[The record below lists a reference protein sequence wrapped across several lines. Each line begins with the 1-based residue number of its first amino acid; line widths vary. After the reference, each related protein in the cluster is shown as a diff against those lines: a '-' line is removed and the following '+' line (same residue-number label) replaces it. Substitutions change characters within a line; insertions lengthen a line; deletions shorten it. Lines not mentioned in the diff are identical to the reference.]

1 MRNELELA
9 ADKSTTIHT
18 NPSEICNILTLR
30 YNPKIK
36 PLLPIKTWDRF
47 QPDSTVLSIGDI
59 ENSILDS
66 LKQKIESNK
75 IKKISI
81 ALSGGIDS
89 TLILAMLR
97 KLFPDIEIEAITIK
111 FAESVDESPVA
122 AKIAQNFEANHHIV
136 YLENYLEELPKAI
149 DIIKMPFWDLHWYH
163 VVKKSQSLSK
173 YLASGDGGD
182 ELFGGY
188 TFRYKKFLSLTT
200 QNSTPLDK
208 VKAYLQCHERDRVPD
223 QEDLFD
229 AKAEFTWDAIYKT
242 LLPYFDNSLPSL
254 DQVFLADYNGKLLY
268 NFSPVNTRILNH
280 FLVEGISPLLS
291 DLIIGTATRIPNV
304 KKYDQNKNLGKLPLR
319 ELLKRY
325 NAISFVTDQKL
336 GFNVDTKNLWEL
348 YGKSICTEYLLD
360 SSIVSD
366 GWINKKWI
374 TSHIN
379 RSDLD
384 VRYINKFLGLLAFE
398 IWYRLFVTRD
408 MNANTRLN

>member
-149 DIIKMPFWDLHWYH
+149 SIIKMPFWDLHWYH

-319 ELLKRY
+319 ELLKKY
-325 NAISFVTDQKL
+325 NAISFVPDQKL

>member
-36 PLLPIKTWDRF
+36 PLLPIKTRKDF
-47 QPDSTVLSIGDI
+47 QPDNTVISVEHI

-149 DIIKMPFWDLHWYH
+149 SIIKMPFWDLHWYH

>member
-47 QPDSTVLSIGDI
+47 QPDSTGLSVGDI

-122 AKIAQNFEANHHIV
+122 AKIAENFEANHHIV

-149 DIIKMPFWDLHWYH
+149 SIIKMPFWDLHWYH

-291 DLIIGTATRIPNV
+291 DLIIATATRIPNV

-319 ELLKRY
+319 ELLKQY

>member
-1 MRNELELA
+1 MRNELELTT
-9 ADKSTTIHT
+9 DKSTIIHPD
-18 NPSEICNILTLR
+18 PSEICNILTLR
-30 YNPKIK
+30 YNSKLK
-36 PLLPIKTWDRF
+36 PLLPRKTSEDF
-47 QPDSTVLSIGDI
+47 GHSAEVSTEYI
-59 ENSILDS
+59 ENSIFNS
-66 LKQKIESNK
+66 LNEKIEYSK
-75 IKKISI
+75 TKKISI
-81 ALSGGIDS
+81 ALSGGVDS

-111 FAESVDESPVA
+111 FAKSTDESFVA
-122 AKIAQNFEANHHIV
+122 AKIAENFGANHNIV

-149 DIIKMPFWDLHWYH
+149 SIIKMPFWDLHWYH

-173 YLASGDGGD
+173 HLVSGDGGD

-188 TFRYKKFLSLTT
+188 TFRYEKFLSITT

-229 AKAEFTWDAIYKT
+229 VKAEFTWDAIYDT

-268 NFSPVNTRILNH
+268 NFNPVNTRILNH
-280 FLVEGISPLLS
+280 FGVEGISPLLS
-291 DLIIGTATRIPNV
+291 DNIISFATHIPSFQ
-304 KKYDQNKNLGKLPLR
+304 KYDIGKNLGKLPLR

-325 NAISFVTDQKL
+325 NAISFVSDQKL
-336 GFNVDTKNLWEL
+336 GFNVDTKNLWES

-360 SSIVSD
+360 SSIVND

-398 IWYRLFVTRD
+398 IWYRLFVTKE

>member
-9 ADKSTTIHT
+9 ILV
-18 NPSEICNILTLR
+18 NPTAICNILTLR

-36 PLLPIKTWDRF
+36 PLLPIKTWKDF
-47 QPDSTVLSIGDI
+47 QPDNAVISIEHI
-59 ENSILDS
+59 ENTISGL

-75 IKKISI
+75 IKKISV

-149 DIIKMPFWDLHWYH
+149 SIIKMPFWDLHWYH

-280 FLVEGISPLLS
+280 FQVEGISPLLS

>member
-47 QPDSTVLSIGDI
+47 QPDSAVLSIGDI

-149 DIIKMPFWDLHWYH
+149 SIIKMPFWDLHWYH

-379 RSDLD
+379 SNDLD

>member
-1 MRNELELA
+1 MA

-18 NPSEICNILTLR
+18 NPTEICNILTLR

-36 PLLPIKTWDRF
+36 PLLPIKTWEGF
-47 QPDSTVLSIGDI
+47 QPANTIFSIEQI

-89 TLILAMLR
+89 TLILVMLR

-122 AKIAQNFEANHHIV
+122 AKIAENFEANHHIV
-136 YLENYLEELPKAI
+136 CLENYLEELPKAI
-149 DIIKMPFWDLHWYH
+149 SIIKMPFWDLHWYH

-173 YLASGDGGD
+173 YLVSGDGGD

-188 TFRYKKFLSLTT
+188 TFRYEKFLSLTT

-229 AKAEFTWDAIYKT
+229 AKAEFTWNAIYNV
-242 LLPYFDNSLPSL
+242 LLPYFDNPLPSL
-254 DQVFLADYNGKLLY
+254 EQVFLADYNGKLLY
-268 NFSPVNTRILNH
+268 NFNPVNTRILNH
-280 FLVEGISPLLS
+280 FGVEGISPLLS
-291 DLIIGTATRIPNV
+291 ANIISFATNIPNIQ
-304 KKYDQNKNLGKLPLR
+304 KYDLVKNLGKLPLR
-319 ELLKRY
+319 ELLKKY
-325 NAISFVTDQKL
+325 NAISFVSDQKL
-336 GFNVDTKNLWEL
+336 GFNVNTKNLWNSH
-348 YGKSICTEYLLD
+348 GKSLCTEYLLD
-360 SSIVSD
+360 SYIVND

-374 TSHIN
+374 TDYIN
-379 RSDLD
+379 RDDLD

-408 MNANTRLN
+408 MNENTSLN

>member
-1 MRNELELA
+1 LRNELELVV
-9 ADKSTTIHT
+9 DKSITIRP
-18 NPSEICNILTLR
+18 NPPEICNILTLR
-30 YNPKIK
+30 YNPNIK
-36 PLLPIKTWDRF
+36 PSLPIKTWKDF
-47 QPDSTVLSIGDI
+47 QPADTVISIEHI

-75 IKKISI
+75 LKKISI

-111 FAESVDESPVA
+111 FAESVDESSVA
-122 AKIAQNFEANHHIV
+122 AKIAENFGANHHVV

-149 DIIKMPFWDLHWYH
+149 DIIKMPFWDLHWYY
-163 VVKKSQSLSK
+163 VEKKSQTLSK

-188 TFRYKKFLSLTT
+188 TFRYEKFLSLTT
-200 QNSTPLDK
+200 RDSTPQEK
-208 VKAYLQCHERDRVPD
+208 VMAYLQCHERDRVPD

-229 AKAEFTWDAIYKT
+229 ARAQFTWDGIYKT

-268 NFSPVNTRILNH
+268 NFSPVNTRILNY
-280 FLVEGISPLLS
+280 FGVESISPLLS
-291 DLIIGTATRIPNV
+291 DNITSFATSIPNIQ
-304 KKYDQNKNLGKLPLR
+304 KYDQNKNLGKLSLR

-325 NAISFVTDQKL
+325 NAISFVPDQKL
-336 GFNVDTKNLWEL
+336 GFNVNTKNLWESH
-348 YGKSICTEYLLD
+348 GKNLCTEYLLD
-360 SSIVSD
+360 SSIVKD
-366 GWINKKWI
+366 GWISKKWI
-374 TSHIN
+374 TNYIN
-379 RSDLD
+379 RDDLD

-398 IWYRLFVTRD
+398 VWYRLFVTREMD
-408 MNANTRLN
+408 PNTRLN

>member
-149 DIIKMPFWDLHWYH
+149 SIIKMPFWDLHWYH

-188 TFRYKKFLSLTT
+188 TFRYKKFLSLHRILLLWIRSRHIYNVMNVIGFQIRKIFLMQK
-200 QNSTPLDK
+200 QNSRGMLSIKHYCLILITR
-208 VKAYLQCHERDRVPD
+208 CH
-223 QEDLFD
+223 LWIKF
-229 AKAEFTWDAIYKT
+229 FWLITMGSFCI
-242 LLPYFDNSLPSL
+242 
-254 DQVFLADYNGKLLY
+254 
-268 NFSPVNTRILNH
+268 IL
-280 FLVEGISPLLS
+280 VQ
-291 DLIIGTATRIPNV
+291 LIH
-304 KKYDQNKNLGKLPLR
+304 
-319 ELLKRY
+319 
-325 NAISFVTDQKL
+325 
-336 GFNVDTKNLWEL
+336 
-348 YGKSICTEYLLD
+348 EY
-360 SSIVSD
+360 
-366 GWINKKWI
+366 
-374 TSHIN
+374 
-379 RSDLD
+379 
-384 VRYINKFLGLLAFE
+384 
-398 IWYRLFVTRD
+398 
-408 MNANTRLN
+408 

>member
-1 MRNELELA
+1 MRNELELTT
-9 ADKSTTIHT
+9 DKSTIIHPD
-18 NPSEICNILTLR
+18 PSEICNILTLR
-30 YNPKIK
+30 YNPKLK
-36 PLLPIKTWDRF
+36 PLLPRKTSEDF
-47 QPDSTVLSIGDI
+47 GHSAEVSTEYI
-59 ENSILDS
+59 ENSILNS
-66 LKQKIESNK
+66 LNEKIEYSK
-75 IKKISI
+75 TKKISI
-81 ALSGGIDS
+81 ALSGGVDS

-111 FAESVDESPVA
+111 FAKSTDESFVA
-122 AKIAQNFEANHHIV
+122 AKIAENFGANHNIV

-149 DIIKMPFWDLHWYH
+149 SIIKMPFWDLHWYH

-173 YLASGDGGD
+173 HLVSGDGGD

-188 TFRYKKFLSLTT
+188 TFRYEKFLSITT
-200 QNSTPLDK
+200 QNSTPLEK

-229 AKAEFTWDAIYKT
+229 TKAEFTWNAIYDT

-280 FLVEGISPLLS
+280 FQVEGISPLLS
-291 DLIIGTATRIPNV
+291 DLIISFATHIPNIQ
-304 KKYDQNKNLGKLPLR
+304 KYDQNKNLGKLSLR
-319 ELLKRY
+319 ELLEKY
-325 NAISFVTDQKL
+325 NAVSFVPDQKL
-336 GFNVDTKNLWEL
+336 GFNVDTKNLLES

-360 SSIVSD
+360 SSIVND

-398 IWYRLFVTRD
+398 IWYRLFVTKE

>member
-1 MRNELELA
+1 MRNELELTT
-9 ADKSTTIHT
+9 DKSTTIHPVPT
-18 NPSEICNILTLR
+18 EICNILTLR
-30 YNPKIK
+30 YNPKLK
-36 PLLPIKTWDRF
+36 PLLPRKTPEQF
-47 QPDSTVLSIGDI
+47 LAYDSNIPTEYIESSIF
-59 ENSILDS
+59 NS
-66 LKQKIESNK
+66 LKQKIEPNK
-75 IKKISI
+75 TKKISI
-81 ALSGGIDS
+81 ALSGGVDS

-111 FAESVDESPVA
+111 FAKSIDESSA
-122 AKIAQNFEANHHIV
+122 AEKIAENFEANHHIV

-149 DIIKMPFWDLHWYH
+149 NIIKMPFWDLHWYH

-173 YLASGDGGD
+173 HLVSGDGGD

-200 QNSTPLDK
+200 QNSTPMEK

-223 QEDLFD
+223 QEDLFGV
-229 AKAEFTWDAIYKT
+229 KAEFTWDNIYKT
-242 LLPYFDNSLPSL
+242 LLQYFDNSLPSL

-280 FLVEGISPLLS
+280 FQVEGISPLLS
-291 DLIIGTATRIPNV
+291 DLIIASATHIPNV

-336 GFNVDTKNLWEL
+336 GFNVDTKNLWES

-360 SSIVSD
+360 SSIVND

-398 IWYRLFVTRD
+398 IWYRLFVKRD
-408 MNANTRLN
+408 MNENTRLN

>member
-1 MRNELELA
+1 MRNELELTT
-9 ADKSTTIHT
+9 DKSTIIHPD
-18 NPSEICNILTLR
+18 PSEICNILTLR
-30 YNPKIK
+30 YNPKLK
-36 PLLPIKTWDRF
+36 PLLPRKTSEDF
-47 QPDSTVLSIGDI
+47 GHSTEVSTEYI
-59 ENSILDS
+59 ENSIFNS
-66 LKQKIESNK
+66 LSEKIEYSK
-75 IKKISI
+75 TKKISI
-81 ALSGGIDS
+81 ALSGGVDS

-111 FAESVDESPVA
+111 FAKSTDESFVA
-122 AKIAQNFEANHHIV
+122 AKIAENFGANHNIV

-149 DIIKMPFWDLHWYH
+149 SIIKMPFWDLHWYH

-173 YLASGDGGD
+173 HLVSGDGGD

-188 TFRYKKFLSLTT
+188 TFRYEKFLSITT
-200 QNSTPLDK
+200 QNSTPLEK

-229 AKAEFTWDAIYKT
+229 AKAEFTWDAIYDT

-280 FLVEGISPLLS
+280 FQVEGISPLLS
-291 DLIIGTATRIPNV
+291 DLIISFATRIPNIQ
-304 KKYDQNKNLGKLPLR
+304 KYDQNKNLGKLLLR
-319 ELLKRY
+319 ELLEKY
-325 NAISFVTDQKL
+325 NAISFVPDQKL
-336 GFNVDTKNLWEL
+336 GFNVDTKNLWES

-360 SSIVSD
+360 SSIVND

-398 IWYRLFVTRD
+398 IWYRLFVTKEMD
-408 MNANTRLN
+408 ANTRLN

>member
-1 MRNELELA
+1 LRNELELA

-149 DIIKMPFWDLHWYH
+149 SIIKMPFWDLHWYH

-398 IWYRLFVTRD
+398 IWYRLFVTKFL
-408 MNANTRLN
+408 AFAVLY

>member
-1 MRNELELA
+1 MA
-9 ADKSTTIHT
+9 ADKSTTIHP

-149 DIIKMPFWDLHWYH
+149 SIIKMPFWDLHWYH

-173 YLASGDGGD
+173 HLVSGDGGD

-188 TFRYKKFLSLTT
+188 TFRYEKFLSITT

>member
-149 DIIKMPFWDLHWYH
+149 SIIKMPFWDLHWYH

-398 IWYRLFVTRD
+398 IWYRLFVTKFL
-408 MNANTRLN
+408 AFAVLY

>member
-1 MRNELELA
+1 MRNELELTT
-9 ADKSTTIHT
+9 DKYTIIHPD
-18 NPSEICNILTLR
+18 PSEICNILTLR
-30 YNPKIK
+30 YNPKLK
-36 PLLPIKTWDRF
+36 PLLPRKTSGDF
-47 QPDSTVLSIGDI
+47 GQSAEVSTEYI
-59 ENSILDS
+59 ENSILNS
-66 LKQKIESNK
+66 LNEKIEYSK
-75 IKKISI
+75 TKKISI
-81 ALSGGIDS
+81 ALSGGVDS

-111 FAESVDESPVA
+111 FAKSTDESFVA
-122 AKIAQNFEANHHIV
+122 AKIAENFGANHNIV

-149 DIIKMPFWDLHWYH
+149 SIIKMPFWDLHWYH

-173 YLASGDGGD
+173 HLVSGDGGD

-188 TFRYKKFLSLTT
+188 TFRYEKFLSITT
-200 QNSTPLDK
+200 QNSTPLEK

-229 AKAEFTWDAIYKT
+229 TKAEFTWNAIYDT

-280 FLVEGISPLLS
+280 FQVEGISPLLS
-291 DLIIGTATRIPNV
+291 DLIISFATRIPNMQ
-304 KKYDQNKNLGKLPLR
+304 KYDQNKNLGKLPLR
-319 ELLKRY
+319 ELLKKY
-325 NAISFVTDQKL
+325 NAISFIPDQKL
-336 GFNVDTKNLWEL
+336 GFNVDTKNLWES

-360 SSIVSD
+360 SSIVND

-398 IWYRLFVTRD
+398 IWYRLFVTKEMD
-408 MNANTRLN
+408 ANTRLN

>member
-1 MRNELELA
+1 M
-9 ADKSTTIHT
+9 
-18 NPSEICNILTLR
+18 
-30 YNPKIK
+30 
-36 PLLPIKTWDRF
+36 
-47 QPDSTVLSIGDI
+47 
-59 ENSILDS
+59 DS

-81 ALSGGIDS
+81 ALSGGTDS
-89 TLILAMLR
+89 TLILAILR
-97 KLFPDIEIEAITIK
+97 KTFPDIEIEAITIK

-149 DIIKMPFWDLHWYH
+149 SIIKMPFWDLHWYH

-291 DLIIGTATRIPNV
+291 DLIIGTATRIPNA

-348 YGKSICTEYLLD
+348 HGKSICTEYLLD
-360 SSIVSD
+360 SSIVND

>member
-1 MRNELELA
+1 MRNELELTTNR
-9 ADKSTTIHT
+9 STTIHPD
-18 NPSEICNILTLR
+18 PSEICNILTLR
-30 YNPKIK
+30 YNPKLK
-36 PLLPIKTWDRF
+36 PLLPRKTPEQF
-47 QPDSTVLSIGDI
+47 LASAQNIPTEYI
-59 ENSILDS
+59 ESEIFDS
-66 LKQKIESNK
+66 LRQKIEPNK

-81 ALSGGIDS
+81 ALSGGVDS

-111 FAESVDESPVA
+111 FAKSTDESFVA
-122 AKIAQNFEANHHIV
+122 AKIAENFGANHNIV

-149 DIIKMPFWDLHWYH
+149 SIIKMPFWDLHWYH

-173 YLASGDGGD
+173 HLVSGDGGD

-188 TFRYKKFLSLTT
+188 TFRYEKFLSITT
-200 QNSTPLDK
+200 QNSTPLEK

-229 AKAEFTWDAIYKT
+229 TKAEFTWNAIYDT

-280 FLVEGISPLLS
+280 FQVEGISPLLS
-291 DLIIGTATRIPNV
+291 DLIISFATHIPNIQ
-304 KKYDQNKNLGKLPLR
+304 KYDQNKNLGKLSLR
-319 ELLKRY
+319 ELLEKY
-325 NAISFVTDQKL
+325 NAVSFVPDQKL
-336 GFNVDTKNLWEL
+336 GFNVDTKNLWES

-360 SSIVSD
+360 SSIVND

-398 IWYRLFVTRD
+398 IWYRLFVTKE

>member
-1 MRNELELA
+1 MAILV
-9 ADKSTTIHT
+9 
-18 NPSEICNILTLR
+18 NPTAICNILTLR

-36 PLLPIKTWDRF
+36 PLLPTKTWKDF
-47 QPDSTVLSIGDI
+47 QPDNTVISIEHI
-59 ENSILDS
+59 ENTILGL

-81 ALSGGIDS
+81 ALSGGVDS

-111 FAESVDESPVA
+111 FAESTDESSVA
-122 AKIAQNFEANHHIV
+122 AKIAENFEANHHVV

-149 DIIKMPFWDLHWYH
+149 DMINMPFWDLHWYH

-188 TFRYKKFLSLTT
+188 TFRYEKFLSLTT
-200 QNSTPLDK
+200 QNSTPQEK
-208 VKAYLQCHERDRVPD
+208 VKAYLQCHERDRVID

-229 AKAEFTWDAIYKT
+229 AKAEFTWNAIYNT

-280 FLVEGISPLLS
+280 FRVEGISPLLS
-291 DLIIGTATRIPNV
+291 DRIISFATRIHNI

-319 ELLKRY
+319 ELLKKY
-325 NAISFVTDQKL
+325 NAISFVPDQKL
-336 GFNVDTKNLWEL
+336 GFNVDTKNLWESHAKRL
-348 YGKSICTEYLLD
+348 CTEYLLD
-360 SSIVSD
+360 SSIVKD
-366 GWINKKWI
+366 EWISKKWI
-374 TSHIN
+374 TNHIN
-379 RSDLD
+379 RNDLD

-398 IWYRLFVTRD
+398 IWYRLFVTKE

>member
-149 DIIKMPFWDLHWYH
+149 SIIKMPFWDLHWYH

-374 TSHIN
+374 TNHIN
-379 RSDLD
+379 RDDLD

>member
-1 MRNELELA
+1 M
-9 ADKSTTIHT
+9 HT

-149 DIIKMPFWDLHWYH
+149 SIIKMPFWDLHWYH

>member
-36 PLLPIKTWDRF
+36 PLLPIKPWDRF

-149 DIIKMPFWDLHWYH
+149 SIIKMPFWDLHWYH